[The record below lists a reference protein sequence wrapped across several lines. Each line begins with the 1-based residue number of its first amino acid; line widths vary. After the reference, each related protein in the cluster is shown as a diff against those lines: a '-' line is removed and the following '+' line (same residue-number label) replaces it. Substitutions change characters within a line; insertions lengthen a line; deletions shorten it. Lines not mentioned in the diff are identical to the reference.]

1 LKETRCGGGSTSK
14 LHTHLTTLHN
24 INLRKRDVQVSNL
37 ENDEHEL
44 TTTKDA
50 KSKYL
55 LTDYFKSDKRKKLL
69 EVLACMTAYDG
80 LLFHLFSASIDVRR
94 GLITRGCSDLPK
106 SPITINKMVMDYR
119 SHI

>member
-1 LKETRCGGGSTSK
+1 M
-14 LHTHLTTLHN
+14 TLHD

-50 KSKYL
+50 KSKFL
-55 LTDYFKSDKRKKLL
+55 LIDYFKSDKREREGL
-69 EVLACMTAYDG
+69 VCVTAYDG
-80 LLFHLFSASIDVRR
+80 LLYHLFYTSIDIRK

-106 SPITINKMVMDYR
+106 SPVTVNKMYWVTAVVFEKW
-119 SHI
+119 